1 MTAEPI
7 FDLIVVGAGPTGI
20 GLGAE
25 ATRAGL
31 STLLI
36 DRGPLVASLV
46 DYPAEML
53 FFTTRERLEIA
64 GVPFAIPDDKPNR
77 RQAVAYY
84 QAVVAK
90 YALPL
95 ALHEDV
101 EAVVPVTDGFVVS
114 CRGRSGAFERRA
126 RSVAIASGYFCNP
139 LRLAVPGDDL
149 PWVHYR
155 YREPWSHFGE
165 SVVVVG
171 GGNSGAEAALDLF
184 RHGAR
189 VTLVHHGQAL
199 KETVK
204 YWVKPDLENRIA
216 EGGIRALLGS
226 EVESFADG
234 VVRVRTG
241 PATASAASALSAV
254 SAASADATDGRV
266 DVPAGAA
273 YVLIGYAPETG
284 VLEAAGVRVD
294 PVTGAPEFD
303 SESCETQVPGL
314 YVAGTV
320 QAGRETHRIFIE
332 NSRDHG
338 VRIAAHLSRRLRGT
352 AIAASPASAVPQA
365 VRP

>member
-1 MTAEPI
+1 MLRVSGEGST
-7 FDLIVVGAGPTGI
+7 DLLVVGAGPTGI

-25 ATRAGL
+25 AVRAGL
-31 STLLI
+31 STLLV

-84 QAVVAK
+84 QAVAAK

-101 EAVVPVTDGFVVS
+101 VAIRPESGGFIVS
-114 CRGRSGAFERRA
+114 SRGRSGPVERRVRA
-126 RSVAIASGYFCNP
+126 VAVASGYFCNP
-139 LRLAVPGDDL
+139 LRLGVPGEDL
-149 PWVHYR
+149 PWVRQR
-155 YREPWSHFGE
+155 YREPLAHFGD

-171 GGNSGAEAALDLF
+171 GGNSGVEAALDLF

-189 VTLVHHGQAL
+189 VTLVHHGPAL

-204 YWVKPDLENRIA
+204 YWVKPDIENRIA
-216 EGGIRALLGS
+216 EGGIRALLGA
-226 EVESFADG
+226 EVVGFGEG

-241 PATASAASALSAV
+241 APAAGAAG
-254 SAASADATDGRV
+254 AAIV
-266 DVPAGAA
+266 EVPAGAA

-284 VLEAAGVRVD
+284 LLEEAGVAVD
-294 PVTGAPEFD
+294 PASGAPEFD
-303 SESCETQVPGL
+303 SESCETRLPGL
-314 YVAGTV
+314 YVAGTI

-338 VRIAAHLSRRLRGT
+338 VRIAAHLAKRLRGT
-352 AIAASPASAVPQA
+352 ALAASPESAGSRSAMHETVS
-365 VRP
+365 

>member
-1 MTAEPI
+1 MTANASRASAM
-7 FDLIVVGAGPTGI
+7 DLLDLLVVGAGPTGI

-25 ATRAGL
+25 ARRAGL
-31 STLLI
+31 TTLLV

-84 QAVVAK
+84 QAVAAK
-90 YALPL
+90 YELPL

-101 EAVVPVTDGFVVS
+101 EAIRKTADGFVVS
-114 CRGRSGAFERRA
+114 CRGRSGAVDRRA
-126 RSVAIASGYFCNP
+126 RAVAVATGYFCHP
-139 LRLAVPGDDL
+139 LRLGVPGEDR
-149 PWVHYR
+149 PWVHSR
-155 YREPWSHFGE
+155 YREPLSHFGD

-171 GGNSGAEAALDLF
+171 GGNSGVEAALDLF

-189 VTLVHHGQAL
+189 VTLVHHGPAL

-204 YWVKPDLENRIA
+204 YWVKPDIENRIA
-216 EGGIRALLGS
+216 EGGIRALLGA
-226 EVESFADG
+226 EVVEFVDG
-234 VVRVRTG
+234 AVRVLLPG
-241 PATASAASALSAV
+241 GE
-254 SAASADATDGRV
+254 GRIEEFA
-266 DVPAGAA
+266 AGAA

-294 PVTGAPEFD
+294 PATGAPEFD
-303 SESCETQVPGL
+303 PGSCETAVPGL
-314 YVAGTV
+314 YVAGTI

-338 VRIAAHLSRRLRGT
+338 VRIAQHLRARLRGT
-352 AIAASPASAVPQA
+352 TIAAGLESDRRSPPVLD
-365 VRP
+365 R